1 MSAYVLFE
9 VRWHDQ
15 AARGEYLRLFVPALA
30 AHAGEIVA
38 TDNAPGALE
47 GSLVE
52 PGKTLVLLAF
62 PDRAA
67 AERWHESEEY
77 RPALEVRQRG
87 AETRAVLFG

>member
-9 VRWHDQ
+9 VSWNDQ
-15 AARGEYLRLFVPALA
+15 EAREEYLRLFFPALA
-30 AHAGEIVA
+30 AHGGEVVA

-52 PGKTLVLLAF
+52 PGSTLVLLAF

-67 AERWHESEEY
+67 AERWHKSEEY
-77 RPALEVRQRG
+77 RPAH
-87 AETRAVLFG
+87 